1 MNERRTTT
9 KSNNKS
15 QISQIHSSLLE
26 LYNYLK
32 MDKLQIVSK
41 NIFNNLKSHSFN
53 IIAMSRQTFT
63 RDIR

>member
-41 NIFNNLKSHSFN
+41 NIFNNLKY
-53 IIAMSRQTFT
+53 
-63 RDIR
+63 IRLI